1 MIFNER
7 GFIMGW
13 TISNIVADTRAKA
26 VKVDI
31 MRQMR
36 DVKVLYV
43 SNCALSTIFV
53 AYCEK
58 GEVRGIVVKAT
69 AKKSFYSSLR
79 EVTTKFIPLEMGPF
93 DYACPKKFLDMI
105 TPPTVQEKYFLNWY
119 LNACKYHGI

>member
-1 MIFNER
+1 MSFNER

-13 TISNIVADTRAKA
+13 TVSNIVADTRAKA
-26 VKVDI
+26 VKADI
-31 MRQMR
+31 LFQMSGS
-36 DVKVLYV
+36 KVIYV

-53 AYCEK
+53 AYREK

>member
-1 MIFNER
+1 MVFNKR
-7 GFIMGW
+7 GFIMCW
-13 TISNIVADTRAKA
+13 TVSNIVADTRAKA
-26 VKVDI
+26 VKADI
-31 MRQMR
+31 LFQMSG
-36 DVKVLYV
+36 DKVLYV

-69 AKKSFYSSLR
+69 ATKSFYSSLR
-79 EVTTKFIPLEMGPF
+79 KVTTKFIPLDMGPF

-119 LNACKYHGI
+119 LKACEYHGI

>member
-1 MIFNER
+1 MSFNER
-7 GFIMGW
+7 GFIMVW
-13 TISNIVADTRAKA
+13 TVSNIVADTRAKA
-26 VKVDI
+26 VKADI
-31 MRQMR
+31 LFQMSGS
-36 DVKVLYV
+36 KVLYV

-69 AKKSFYSSLR
+69 AKKIFYSSLR

>member
-1 MIFNER
+1 MVFNKR

-26 VKVDI
+26 VKADI
-31 MRQMR
+31 MYQLR

-79 EVTTKFIPLEMGPF
+79 EVATKFIPLEMGPF

>member
-1 MIFNER
+1 MS
-7 GFIMGW
+7 W
-13 TISNIVADTRAKA
+13 TISNVVADTRAKA
-26 VKVDI
+26 VKAEILRHLQGTDI
-31 MRQMR
+31 
-36 DVKVLYV
+36 LYV

-79 EVTTKFIPLEMGPF
+79 EVATKFIPLEMGPF

-105 TPPTVQEKYFLNWY
+105 TPPTVQEKYFLNFY

>member
-1 MIFNER
+1 MSFNER

-13 TISNIVADTRAKA
+13 TVSNIVADTRAKA
-26 VKVDI
+26 VKADI
-31 MRQMR
+31 LFQMSGS
-36 DVKVLYV
+36 KVIYV

-53 AYCEK
+53 TYCEK

>member
-1 MIFNER
+1 MSFNER

-13 TISNIVADTRAKA
+13 TVSNIVADTRAKA
-26 VKVDI
+26 V
-31 MRQMR
+31 
-36 DVKVLYV
+36 
-43 SNCALSTIFV
+43 
-53 AYCEK
+53 

-69 AKKSFYSSLR
+69 AKKSLYSSLR
-79 EVTTKFIPLEMGPF
+79 KVATKFIPLEMGPF

>member
-1 MIFNER
+1 MSFNER

-13 TISNIVADTRAKA
+13 TVSNIVADTRARA
-26 VKVDI
+26 VKADI
-31 MRQMR
+31 LFQMSGS
-36 DVKVLYV
+36 KVLYV

-93 DYACPKKFLDMI
+93 DYAC
-105 TPPTVQEKYFLNWY
+105 
-119 LNACKYHGI
+119 KYHGI

>member
-1 MIFNER
+1 MVFNKR

-26 VKVDI
+26 VKADI
-31 MRQMR
+31 MYQLR

-105 TPPTVQEKYFLNWY
+105 MPPTVQEKYFLNWY

>member
-1 MIFNER
+1 MC
-7 GFIMGW
+7 W
-13 TISNIVADTRAKA
+13 TVSNIVADTRAKA
-26 VKVDI
+26 VKADI
-31 MRQMR
+31 LFQMSG
-36 DVKVLYV
+36 DKVLYV

-58 GEVRGIVVKAT
+58 GEV
-69 AKKSFYSSLR
+69 
-79 EVTTKFIPLEMGPF
+79 TTRFIPLEMGPF

>member
-1 MIFNER
+1 MIFNKR
-7 GFIMGW
+7 GFIMSW
-13 TISNIVADTRAKA
+13 TVSNIVADTNAKA
-26 VKVDI
+26 VKADI
-31 MRQMR
+31 MRQLR

-58 GEVRGIVVKAT
+58 GEVRGIVVKAI

-79 EVTTKFIPLEMGPF
+79 EVATKFFPLEMGSF

-119 LNACKYHGI
+119 LNACEYHGI

>member
-1 MIFNER
+1 MVFNKR
-7 GFIMGW
+7 GFIMCW
-13 TISNIVADTRAKA
+13 TVSNIIADTRAKA
-26 VKVDI
+26 VKADI
-31 MRQMR
+31 MYQLR

-79 EVTTKFIPLEMGPF
+79 EVTTRFIPLEMGPF

>member
-1 MIFNER
+1 MSFNER

-13 TISNIVADTRAKA
+13 TVSNIVADTRAKA
-26 VKVDI
+26 VKAEILRHLQSTD
-31 MRQMR
+31 
-36 DVKVLYV
+36 VLYV

-79 EVTTKFIPLEMGPF
+79 EVATKFIPLEMGPF
-93 DYACPKKFLDMI
+93 EYACPKKFLDMI

-119 LNACKYHGI
+119 LNACEYHGI

>member
-1 MIFNER
+1 MS
-7 GFIMGW
+7 G
-13 TISNIVADTRAKA
+13 S
-26 VKVDI
+26 
-31 MRQMR
+31 
-36 DVKVLYV
+36 KVLYV

-105 TPPTVQEKYFLNWY
+105 TPPTSTRKVLSELVLERLQVSRDLTKNSFNEKRLS
-119 LNACKYHGI
+119 K

>member
-1 MIFNER
+1 MSFNER

-13 TISNIVADTRAKA
+13 TVSNIVADTRAKA
-26 VKVDI
+26 VKADI
-31 MRQMR
+31 LFQMSG
-36 DVKVLYV
+36 DKVLYV

-58 GEVRGIVVKAT
+58 GEVRGIVVKAI

>member
-1 MIFNER
+1 MSFNER

-13 TISNIVADTRAKA
+13 TVSNIVADTRAKA
-26 VKVDI
+26 VKADI
-31 MRQMR
+31 LFQMSGN
-36 DVKVLYV
+36 KVIYV

-69 AKKSFYSSLR
+69 AKQSFYSSLR

>member
-1 MIFNER
+1 
-7 GFIMGW
+7 MGW

-26 VKVDI
+26 VKADI
-31 MRQMR
+31 LFQMSR
-36 DVKVLYV
+36 NKVLYV

-69 AKKSFYSSLR
+69 AKKIFYSSLR
-79 EVTTKFIPLEMGPF
+79 EVATKFVPLDMGPF

-119 LNACKYHGI
+119 LNACEYHGI

>member
-1 MIFNER
+1 MSFNER

-13 TISNIVADTRAKA
+13 TVSNIVADTRTKA
-26 VKVDI
+26 VKADI
-31 MRQMR
+31 LFQMSGS
-36 DVKVLYV
+36 KVLYV

-53 AYCEK
+53 AYCEN

-79 EVTTKFIPLEMGPF
+79 KVTTKFIPLEMGPF

-119 LNACKYHGI
+119 LNACEYHGI

>member
-1 MIFNER
+1 MSFNER

-13 TISNIVADTRAKA
+13 TVSNIVADTRAKA
-26 VKVDI
+26 VKADI
-31 MRQMR
+31 SFQMSGS
-36 DVKVLYV
+36 KVLYV

-119 LNACKYHGI
+119 LKACEYHGV

>member
-1 MIFNER
+1 MVFNKR

-13 TISNIVADTRAKA
+13 TVSNIVADTRAKA
-26 VKVDI
+26 VKADI
-31 MRQMR
+31 MYQLR

>member
-1 MIFNER
+1 MSFNER
-7 GFIMGW
+7 CFIMGW
-13 TISNIVADTRAKA
+13 TVSNIVADTRAKA
-26 VKVDI
+26 VKADI
-31 MRQMR
+31 LFQMSGS
-36 DVKVLYV
+36 KVIYV

>member
-1 MIFNER
+1 MIFNKR

-58 GEVRGIVVKAT
+58 GEVHGIVVKAT

>member
-1 MIFNER
+1 MSFNER

-13 TISNIVADTRAKA
+13 TVSNIVADTRAKA
-26 VKVDI
+26 VKADI
-31 MRQMR
+31 LFQMSGN
-36 DVKVLYV
+36 KVIYV

-93 DYACPKKFLDMI
+93 DYACPKKFLDMT

>member
-1 MIFNER
+1 MVFNKR
-7 GFIMGW
+7 GFIMGR
-13 TISNIVADTRAKA
+13 TVSNIVADTRAKA
-26 VKVDI
+26 VKAGI
-31 MRQMR
+31 LFQMSGN
-36 DVKVLYV
+36 KVLYV
-43 SNCALSTIFV
+43 SDCALSTIFV

-79 EVTTKFIPLEMGPF
+79 EVATKFIPLEMGPF